1 MNPKTLG
8 NLPSPVST
16 YTFCPHVKKYAMSWM
31 LMANALQALTIY
43 SLTIRKE
50 RDMSSGGHCSRS
62 WRPVRPC
69 QRLAAAL
76 SRQGDDWNDSGARQ
90 APMQEPEAT
99 GPAVPSPR
107 ERAEGPAWR
116 AQPSPR
122 PPAAR
127 SLRRKTKVKTRNQVF
142 PVRLASQ
149 RTEPPGP
156 LTLFTRIT
164 VIAGGAG
171 KVQPYHSGRWE
182 KKQTDQS
189 CLTDTQRTACSC
201 FGCLS
206 RSTHV
211 YFKEKM
217 REKWEK

>member
-1 MNPKTLG
+1 
-8 NLPSPVST
+8 
-16 YTFCPHVKKYAMSWM
+16 
-31 LMANALQALTIY
+31 
-43 SLTIRKE
+43 
-50 RDMSSGGHCSRS
+50 MSSGGHCSGS

-76 SRQGDDWNDSGARQ
+76 SRQGDDWKDSSARQ

-99 GPAVPSPR
+99 GPAVPSPH

-122 PPAAR
+122 PPSAR
-127 SLRRKTKVKTRNQVF
+127 FLQRKTKVKTRNKVF
-142 PVRLASQ
+142 PVRLGRQ

-164 VIAGGAG
+164 VIADGAG
-171 KVQPYHSGRWE
+171 KVQPCHSGRWE

-189 CLTDTQRTACSC
+189 CLIDTQRTACSC
-201 FGCLS
+201 FSCLS
-206 RSTHV
+206 WSIHV
-211 YFKEKM
+211 YFKERM
-217 REKWEK
+217 RERWEK